1 MKLNYTISC
10 INKTQSLDEV
20 ESIAR
25 LCLYNQPEEII
36 QKHLWEQTERIIE
49 LMKNGIILLIKNELS
64 LINGQKEKNNIG
76 YASMV
81 NSPYDSE
88 CYHIHEIYIEPKR
101 RNQWGWT
108 AIIEYILE
116 NFWHEKEITI
126 DILRQ
131 EKYNNYFVDYD
142 TVYKRNTPSI
152 DRKKLIWF
160 LKNKWFAIDDSPFE
174 ERYWKWFIVW
184 TYSPTTTP
192 PIDANTWPSYD
203 Q

>member
-10 INKTQSLDEV
+10 INETQSLDEI

-25 LCLYNQPEEII
+25 LCLLNQSGEIY
-36 QKHLWEQTERIIE
+36 QEQFWQQTERLIE
-49 LMKNGIILLIKNELS
+49 LMKTKTILLIKNELQ
-64 LINGQKEKNNIG
+64 LINGQKENNNIG
-76 YASMV
+76 YASIGI
-81 NSPYDSE
+81 SPYDWDSL
-88 CYHIHEIYIEPKR
+88 HIREVYIEPR
-101 RNQWGWT
+101 RRKQWAWT
-108 AIIEYILE
+108 EMIKYILDY
-116 NFWHEKEITI
+116 FWHEKEITI

-131 EKYNNYFVDYD
+131 EKYNNYFVDFD

-192 PIDANTWPSYD
+192 PIDANT
-203 Q
+203 